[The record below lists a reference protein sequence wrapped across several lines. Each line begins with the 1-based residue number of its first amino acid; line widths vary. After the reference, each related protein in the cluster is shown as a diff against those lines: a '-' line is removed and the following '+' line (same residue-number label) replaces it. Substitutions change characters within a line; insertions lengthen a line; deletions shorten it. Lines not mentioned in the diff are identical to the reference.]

1 MDGNT
6 AENLTKEPAAGCFG
20 RIVAPPLIEPYQ
32 LTFAFSGFPL
42 GDHTKLLRQ
51 AGLDA
56 EVEADRPD
64 GRGKADAESGCDCR
78 SEERRVGKECILKS
92 AAWLS
97 SIEIYCQM
105 ILVS

>member
-20 RIVAPPLIEPYQ
+20 RIVAPPLIAPYL

-42 GDHTKLLRQ
+42 GAHTKLLRQ

-56 EVEADRPD
+56 EVEADGPD
-64 GRGKADAESGCDCR
+64 GRGEADAEAGGDGGR
-78 SEERRVGKECILKS
+78 
-92 AAWLS
+92 AAAHQPGRAFRNRARIDDALP
-97 SIEIYCQM
+97 
-105 ILVS
+105 

>member
-64 GRGKADAESGCDCR
+64 GRGKADAESGCDGDGAAAEQPEIGRASCR
-78 SEERRVGKECILKS
+78 EGGTN
-92 AAWLS
+92 
-97 SIEIYCQM
+97 
-105 ILVS
+105 